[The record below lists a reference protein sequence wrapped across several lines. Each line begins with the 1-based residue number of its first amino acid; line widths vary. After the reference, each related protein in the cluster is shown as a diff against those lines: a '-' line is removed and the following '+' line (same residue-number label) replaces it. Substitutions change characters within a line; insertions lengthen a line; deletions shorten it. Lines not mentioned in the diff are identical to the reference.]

1 MRIPVCDKT
10 KRAGAVLSCFVTDVL
25 KQDKTAPAR
34 FVLSLIVACVLWLAI
49 CACIVPASAHASKS
63 HECTSDTIN
72 ATVVTDGSLR
82 VIDARTYSFEG
93 RYTLTAA
100 VLDPPSAGAVIV
112 NGVSV
117 IDENGV
123 TTQLVEVPFQG
134 SWRTAG
140 GPASGHYSVDVA
152 ENTVYAFST
161 TEDAKKTF
169 VFDFTYTNAVT
180 QYDDVSVL
188 YWQFVGPNW
197 DVDTE
202 DVNAYVHLPVPP
214 GQSVIGGENVYAF
227 GHGNLNGSVSFNAD
241 GIVGFAVPRVR
252 EGSFA
257 EMRVAFPASWTPGVA
272 ASQRESGDGLPQ
284 VLEEEQAWERQAQTQ
299 RLIDVLM
306 LVIPLLVSLACLVIA
321 IVLFLRYGR
330 EHKPSFDGEYWR
342 DVPEKGTNPAVIAR
356 LVRWNK
362 PDANDLT
369 AVLMHLSNLGVV
381 SISRES
387 VIEERKI
394 LGDRE
399 RTVYRLGINPEKRAT
414 VELDSIDAKA
424 LDLVF
429 DKIGVQYGSITLDD
443 IEAYAKDHAQSYVNS
458 MELWQ
463 GTIGAEID
471 RRGFFEKAGES
482 CKRAFQVAAAALI
495 VIGAGVGIVAE
506 NFMPLI
512 GLVPGALILLVFA
525 HFMPRRSVEAVE
537 IQARCDALKRW
548 FKDFTALD
556 EAVPTDAKVWGEL
569 LVYAYIFGVAD
580 QVVGDL
586 NRVAPDIW
594 NDDVFVGSMLWYY
607 NPYMAMHAGAASAGF
622 FGDAFENTMNSA
634 QSVISAA
641 KGGGGNGSFGGGGG
655 FSMGGGGG
663 FGGMGGGFSR

>member
-100 VLDPPSAGAVIV
+100 VLDPPPGGAAIV

-227 GHGNLNGSVSFNAD
+227 GHGNLNGSVSFDAD

-284 VLEEEQAWERQAQTQ
+284 VLEEE
-299 RLIDVLM
+299 
-306 LVIPLLVSLACLVIA
+306 
-321 IVLFLRYGR
+321 
-330 EHKPSFDGEYWR
+330 
-342 DVPEKGTNPAVIAR
+342 
-356 LVRWNK
+356 
-362 PDANDLT
+362 
-369 AVLMHLSNLGVV
+369 
-381 SISRES
+381 
-387 VIEERKI
+387 
-394 LGDRE
+394 
-399 RTVYRLGINPEKRAT
+399 
-414 VELDSIDAKA
+414 
-424 LDLVF
+424 
-429 DKIGVQYGSITLDD
+429 
-443 IEAYAKDHAQSYVNS
+443 
-458 MELWQ
+458 
-463 GTIGAEID
+463 
-471 RRGFFEKAGES
+471 
-482 CKRAFQVAAAALI
+482 
-495 VIGAGVGIVAE
+495 
-506 NFMPLI
+506 
-512 GLVPGALILLVFA
+512 
-525 HFMPRRSVEAVE
+525 
-537 IQARCDALKRW
+537 
-548 FKDFTALD
+548 
-556 EAVPTDAKVWGEL
+556 
-569 LVYAYIFGVAD
+569 
-580 QVVGDL
+580 
-586 NRVAPDIW
+586 
-594 NDDVFVGSMLWYY
+594 
-607 NPYMAMHAGAASAGF
+607 
-622 FGDAFENTMNSA
+622 
-634 QSVISAA
+634 
-641 KGGGGNGSFGGGGG
+641 
-655 FSMGGGGG
+655 
-663 FGGMGGGFSR
+663 